1 MLNSKSHQEKDNDC
15 DKTVHSSNTCSCQ
28 HNYSEAKI
36 KSMMQSSIW
45 KKISVSQLFPV
56 LVNDNG
62 INMEM
67 DALTQK
73 REYRRMLKGNTAVF
87 SV

>member
-1 MLNSKSHQEKDNDC
+1 
-15 DKTVHSSNTCSCQ
+15 
-28 HNYSEAKI
+28 
-36 KSMMQSSIW
+36 
-45 KKISVSQLFPV
+45 
-56 LVNDNG
+56 VNDNG